1 MTVVSTMVGKNP
13 LECHFSAIKL
23 PKILCSAV
31 EGVGQ
36 LSLMRASMNAIVLGR
51 YLVNMN

>member
-1 MTVVSTMVGKNP
+1 MKIMR
-13 LECHFSAIKL
+13 CHFSAIKL

-31 EGVGQ
+31 EGAGQ